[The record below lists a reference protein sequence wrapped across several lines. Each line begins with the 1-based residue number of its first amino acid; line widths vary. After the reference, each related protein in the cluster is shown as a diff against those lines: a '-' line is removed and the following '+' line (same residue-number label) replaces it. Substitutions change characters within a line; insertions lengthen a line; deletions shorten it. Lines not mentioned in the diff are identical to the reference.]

1 MPRFVKLHK
10 ESIGLA
16 PEDIVFRGVQKLNIT
31 KFRTFQYSN
40 EELFENEYS
49 QVEEFSDL
57 FNDDLTLWLN
67 IDGLHDVASMEKISK
82 LAGIEDHIMA
92 DVLNTYSR
100 PKINEFDDGLFF
112 SLKMLRFE
120 ESENLIVSENLVL
133 LLKDNLLLS
142 FQEQVGDVF
151 NPIRERLRKNKR
163 NIRENGAA
171 FLAYALIDIVVDNYI
186 YVISRIGDK
195 IENLDEKLSIN
206 ADTSQLNEINE
217 LKSEMNFLRKAIK
230 PCRELILNFIKMESD
245 LVDDRLEKYM
255 SELQNNI
262 ELANESVD
270 SYREMLSD
278 QLNIF
283 HTNVSYKLNDIIK
296 FLTIFSVIFI
306 PITFIAGVY
315 GTNFDNLPEL
325 HFQYSYFI
333 MWGVIISVVLF
344 MVFYFKRKK
353 WL

>member
-16 PEDIVFRGVQKLNIT
+16 PEDLIFQGVQKIDKP
-31 KFRTFQYSN
+31 KFRIFKFDADYFS
-40 EELFENEYS
+40 ENEYS
-49 QVEEFSDL
+49 EVEEFQKE
-57 FNDDLTLWLN
+57 FNDGKTTWLN
-67 IDGLHDVASMEKISK
+67 IDGLHDVESMEKISV
-82 LAGIEDHIMA
+82 LANLESHIMA

-100 PKINEFDDGLFF
+100 PKINEFDEGLFF
-112 SLKMLRFE
+112 SLKILRFE
-120 ESENLIVSENLVL
+120 ESENLIISENLVL
-133 LLKDNLLLS
+133 LLKDNLLIS

-151 NPIRERLRKNKR
+151 NPVRERLRKNKR
-163 NIRENGAA
+163 NIRENGAD
-171 FLAYALIDIVVDNYI
+171 FLAYALIDIVIDNYI

-230 PCRELILNFIKMESD
+230 PCRELILNFIKLESD
-245 LVDDRLEKYM
+245 LVDDRLDKHM

-283 HTNVSYKLNDIIK
+283 HTNVSYKLNEIIK

-333 MWGVIISVVLF
+333 MWGVIVSVVLF